1 MRVRDRWR
9 RGRTA
14 LVAVV
19 GSVLLVSGCS
29 GVLEEVRT
37 TTSETVSTSGAV
49 EPGAGDP
56 SGSAEPAPASGSP
69 SPSTGS
75 HSPGGSV
82 AGGRA
87 AEQLAGLEV
96 KGRAPKTGY
105 RRAEFGTAWDDNVS
119 VEFGRNGCRTRE
131 DILQRDLRDIVLH
144 DDGCRV
150 MTGTLDDP
158 YTGRTMPFVRGQD
171 TSAQVQIDHVVALSD
186 AWQKGAQQWS
196 AETRR
201 DFANDPRNLQAVE
214 GRVNQQKGDGDAATW
229 LPPDRSYRCTYVS
242 RQIEVKAGYGL
253 WVTAAE
259 KEAMERVLATC

>member
-1 MRVRDRWR
+1 M
-9 RGRTA
+9 
-14 LVAVV
+14 VAVV
-19 GSVLLVSGCS
+19 GSVLLAGGCS
-29 GVLEEVRT
+29 GVLEEIRT
-37 TTSETVSTSGAV
+37 TTSEEVSTSGPRPPM
-49 EPGAGDP
+49 PGTGEP
-56 SGSAEPAPASGSP
+56 SGSAEPVPT
-69 SPSTGS
+69 TGS
-75 HSPGGSV
+75 RSPEGA
-82 AGGRA
+82 AGTGRA

-242 RQIEVKAGYGL
+242 RQIEVKTVYGL

-259 KEAMERVLATC
+259 KAAMERILATC